1 MRTLKLTS
9 NQVKILKYE
18 MNYVI
23 VALDQVKRGPVDD
36 LGDNLKILDDNILIL
51 YTNLEKVFGD
61 PWAKERS
68 RARVS

>member
-61 PWAKERS
+61 PWAKERA